1 MRRIKSR
8 AMFPLSQKRI
18 GEEKLECQRLPR
30 CVAFFFSLIA
40 LVLCRTQL
48 KIHSYFS
55 AKKPIQQKTYG
66 PPTAPAQTF
75 VAPQMGY
82 GVPHMAYGTPITSYG
97 APQSSYGTPQSS
109 YGAPQSTYGLPES
122 RISGSASQ
130 INPQFV
136 SAPDEEN
143 LVC

>member
-1 MRRIKSR
+1 MSTLATLRR
-8 AMFPLSQKRI
+8 
-18 GEEKLECQRLPR
+18 
-30 CVAFFFSLIA
+30 FFSSLIA